1 MKSEGIT
8 SLDWGRVKFFLG
20 EVLRNFTRN
29 AAMQATAIGT
39 VTVTIVMLGIFL
51 YTRETVIHL
60 GNEIFNQ
67 IEISVYFNE
76 GAANAQI
83 HDIRTRLAADRRVIS
98 QTFVPKKQGLR
109 EMRQRMKGQID
120 TSILT
125 ENPLPD
131 KLRVRVRRPDMVSAV
146 AAHIAKFPGVA
157 TVNYGQDVVSK
168 LVRISAVLVRLGLAI
183 IIVFVFVAAIII
195 SNTIRLTVFAR
206 RREIAIM
213 QLVGATNAYI
223 RGPFICEGMLD
234 GLLGALLAIGAL
246 AAVRIE
252 LLPKL
257 FSALPFIRLN
267 TAAVDER
274 SLILELLIVGGSV
287 GIVASWISVG
297 RYLRT

>member
-1 MKSEGIT
+1 MKSGGIIF
-8 SLDWGRVKFFLG
+8 LDWGKVKFFLG

-39 VTVTIVMLGIFL
+39 VTVTIVMLGSFL
-51 YTRETVIHL
+51 YARETFIHL
-60 GNEIFNQ
+60 GNEVFSQ
-67 IEISVYFNE
+67 IEISVYFTE
-76 GAANAQI
+76 SATAAQKQAVQA
-83 HDIRTRLAADRRVIS
+83 RLTADRRVLS
-98 QTFVPKKQGLR
+98 QTFVPKKEGLR

-131 KLRVRVRRPDMVSAV
+131 KIRVRVRHPAQVSPV
-146 AAHIAKFPGVA
+146 AKEIARFPGVA

-168 LVRISAVLVRLGLAI
+168 LLKVSAVLGRVGAAI
-183 IIVFVFVAAIII
+183 IIVFVLVAAIII

-223 RGPFICEGMLD
+223 RGPFICEGLLD
-234 GLLGALLAIGAL
+234 GTLGALVAIGAL

-257 FSALPFIRLN
+257 FAALPFIRLN
-267 TAAVDER
+267 AAAVDQR
-274 SLILELLIVGGSV
+274 ALVLELLVVGAAV
-287 GIVASWISVG
+287 GILSSWLSVG

>member
-1 MKSEGIT
+1 MKSGGTI

-39 VTVTIVMLGIFL
+39 VTVTIVMLGVFL
-51 YTRETVIHL
+51 YARETMIHL
-60 GNEIFNQ
+60 GNEIFSQ
-67 IEISVYFNE
+67 IQISVYLSDSTT
-76 GAANAQI
+76 AAQLA
-83 HDIRTRLAADRRVIS
+83 DIQKRLVADRRVIS
-98 QTFVPKKQGLR
+98 QTFVPKKEGLR
-109 EMRQRMKGQID
+109 EMRQRMRGQID
-120 TSILT
+120 MSILT

-131 KLRVRVRRPDMVSAV
+131 KLRVRVKHPEMVSGV
-146 AAHIAKFPGVA
+146 AKTIAKFPGV
-157 TVNYGQDVVSK
+157 TSVDYGQDVVSK
-168 LVRISAVLVRLGLAI
+168 LVRLSAVLGRLGLSI
-183 IIVFVFVAAIII
+183 IIVFVLVAAIII

-246 AAVRIE
+246 AAARIE

-257 FSALPFIRLN
+257 ISALPFVRLN
-267 TAAVDER
+267 AATVDER
-274 SLILELLIVGGSV
+274 TLIIELLAVGATV
-287 GIVASWISVG
+287 GIVASWVSVG

>member
-1 MKSEGIT
+1 MKSGGTI

-39 VTVTIVMLGIFL
+39 VTVTIVMLGVFL
-51 YTRETVIHL
+51 YTRETLIHL
-60 GNEIFNQ
+60 GNEVFNQ
-67 IEISVYFNE
+67 IEISVYLNDGTTAE
-76 GAANAQI
+76 QIRDIQSRLSADPRVAA
-83 HDIRTRLAADRRVIS
+83 

-131 KLRVRVRRPDMVSAV
+131 KMRVRVRRPDMVSAV
-146 AAHIAKFPGVA
+146 AKHIAKFPSVA
-157 TVNYGQDVVSK
+157 SVNYGQDVVTK
-168 LVRISAVLVRLGLAI
+168 LLRLGAVLGRLGLAI
-183 IIVFVFVAAIII
+183 IIVFVLVAAIII

-234 GLLGALLAIGAL
+234 GILGALLAVGAL

-267 TAAVDER
+267 AAAVDER
-274 SLILELLIVGGSV
+274 ALILELLFVGALV
-287 GIVASWISVG
+287 GITASWISVG